1 VGGGEERS
9 RLGAHMCKALED
21 LRASREIL
29 DWNIRGFHSGK
40 KAMYRVIA
48 GELRKLLCDF
58 DKRGCKYKD
67 KSLLPRVFGEV
78 KLHPVIGYRSGILEI
93 LGKNAFIIPAMMSS
107 NGKGGSQIEALF
119 DETKER
125 IDLDEWRKQPLFSE
139 GITVL
144 ELIESVAVK
153 EAAHSDKNNNLT
165 LRLVKKW
172 KFPDEDVYAGVIV
185 TIGEYILSYICD
197 KSKERIDV

>member
-1 VGGGEERS
+1 MS
-9 RLGAHMCKALED
+9 KALED
-21 LRASREIL
+21 LRASKEIL
-29 DWNIRGFHSGK
+29 DWNIHGFRSGK

-58 DKRGCKYKD
+58 DKRGGKYKD

-78 KLHPVIGYRSGILEI
+78 KLHPVIGYGTDILKI

-172 KFPDEDVYAGVIV
+172 KFPDEDVYASV
-185 TIGEYILSYICD
+185 TVAIGEYILRYICD